1 MEQLEWL
8 EIYNKWTAKKYKSLR
23 ENYHNYGDVQFNS
36 DNWTSPTGSNPTPV
50 AYLRKHFL
58 LFYLNDFQ
66 VANSGVHVGVVAH
79 VGHTIVSG
87 KADNEQ
93 AKCMLVIT

>member
-1 MEQLEWL
+1 MEMSNSTLTIGHLQLDLIELLWPIL
-8 EIYNKWTAKKYKSLR
+8 ENI
-23 ENYHNYGDVQFNS
+23 
-36 DNWTSPTGSNPTPV
+36 
-50 AYLRKHFL
+50 FL

-66 VANSGVHVGVVAH
+66 VANSGVHVGVIAH
-79 VGHTIVSG
+79 VGHMIVSG